1 MIYLDNASTTPPLKV
16 VVDEV
21 VRQLSHYGSI
31 GRGSGRNSEL
41 STGIYEHGRNV
52 IKKFFGADSEK
63 YTAFYTNS
71 TTDGMNKLAS
81 ALTNIDKPVLVVSTR
96 MEHHSND
103 LPWKERACVEYV
115 EVDQEGHLILGDF
128 AEILGRDRYRDM
140 EKYVTVTAASNVTG
154 YVNPVHAI
162 ARIAHS
168 YGAKII
174 VDGAQIAAHRPFSM
188 TGKSVEEDID
198 FFVFSAHKM
207 YSPFGGGAVIGL
219 THVLNNHIP
228 EFYGGGAVITV
239 DDDHAT
245 YTQAPELYEAGSPNF
260 PAVVGML
267 KSIEALNGIGFG
279 RIQRHQDELFHQAL
293 KGLSAIPEVTL
304 YGTNYVD
311 RVGIIPFTIDG
322 ITPQVAAERLST
334 EYGISLRY
342 AAFCAHPYVRRLTRT
357 LHETDMVPEGM
368 LRASIGIHNT
378 SRDIVALIKGCKG
391 LTNR

>member
-21 VRQLSHYGSI
+21 VRQLAHYGSI
-31 GRGSGRNSEL
+31 GRGSGRNAEI
-41 STGIYEHGRNV
+41 STNIYEHGRDA

-63 YTAFYTNS
+63 YTAFYTNN
-71 TTDGMNKLAS
+71 TTDGINKLAS
-81 ALTNIDKPVLVVSTR
+81 ALTNTDKPVLVVSTR

-103 LPWKERACVEYV
+103 LPWKERAHVEYV

-128 AEILGRDRYRDM
+128 VKILGQDRYKDM

-154 YVNPVHAI
+154 YINPVHAI
-162 ARIAHS
+162 ARIAHG

-188 TGKSVEEDID
+188 MGKSEEEDID

-219 THVLNNHIP
+219 TNVLNNHIP
-228 EFYGGGAVITV
+228 EFYGGGTVITV

-267 KSIEALNGIGFG
+267 KSMEVLSSMGFG
-279 RIQRHQDELFHQAL
+279 RIQRHQDELFRQAL
-293 KGLSAIPEVTL
+293 NGLSTISEVIL
-304 YGTNYVD
+304 YGSNYVD
-311 RVGIIPFTIDG
+311 KVSIIPFNICG
-322 ITPQVAAERLST
+322 INPQVAAERLSK

-342 AAFCAHPYVRRLTRT
+342 AAFCAHPYVRRLTKT
-357 LHETDMVPEGM
+357 QHEAGSVPEGM
-368 LRASIGIHNT
+368 LRASIGIYNT
-378 SRDIVALIKGCKG
+378 SSDITTLIKGCKALAKG
-391 LTNR
+391 